1 MFKKIKEFFFGP
13 DEYVFENTLTPDEN
27 GKFDKEDVENVMKEL
42 NEFRNKEQKRTAARA
57 AVGGVAIGAGVVAL
71 VVAIAEALDD

>member
-1 MFKKIKEFFFGP
+1 MFKKIEEFFFGP

-27 GKFDKEDVENVMKEL
+27 GKVDNEEVEKVIKEL
-42 NEFRNKEQKRTAARA
+42 NDFRNKEQKRTAAIA
-57 AVGGVAIGAGVVAL
+57 ALDGIIIGASIVGL